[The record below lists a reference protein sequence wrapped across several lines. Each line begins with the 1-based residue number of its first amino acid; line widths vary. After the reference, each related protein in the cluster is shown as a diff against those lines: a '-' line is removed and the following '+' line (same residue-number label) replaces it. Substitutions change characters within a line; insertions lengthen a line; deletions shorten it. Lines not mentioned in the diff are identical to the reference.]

1 MDEQPVGRRVAY
13 WRTRRKLSQQ
23 LFADRLGKSKSWVD
37 KVERGVRR
45 LDRFSTIA
53 EIADVLQVDVQ
64 ALTGRDPVR
73 RPEVVN
79 CIDQIEV
86 AEIRAALERYDRIS
100 AFRNKAPVSPPL
112 TELRKSVDHAWMTF
126 QRSRYGV
133 LARSLPRLIRDAQAA
148 DAACS
153 GAASTDSVSADDAR
167 CEAAYL
173 LAEVYQIASSTLRKM
188 GEHDLAW
195 LAADRATMVCQRAG
209 DELLA
214 ALATERVAGALA
226 ALGRIRPALEITV
239 NIANQIAPRDGVDA
253 TPQRLSVYGMVLLQG
268 AMAAARLGDSATV
281 RDLLAGGRGGG
292 QAGGRRRELLLDL
305 VRPNQRRVPPG
316 RGGGGVGRRR
326 QGVAGQRR
334 RSTRSS
340 CRRCCRSGA
349 PATYSTSPGPTPR
362 WVTCLEQARRWS
374 RRTGWHPA
382 KSGAGRWHTSSHRTC
397 VRRSKGAL
405 APGMLELVDHMGLAG

>member
-148 DAACS
+148 DAAS
-153 GAASTDSVSADDAR
+153 SDAASSDSASADDAR

-239 NIANQIAPRDGVDA
+239 NIANQIAPREGVDA

-281 RDLLAGGRGGG
+281 RDLLAAAEEAAKQVGGDENFYWTSFGPTNVAFHRVAAEVELGDGASAL
-292 QAGGRRRELLLDL
+292 QANDDIDPLELSAMLPERRASHLLDL
-305 VRPNQRRVPPG
+305 ARAYAQVGDLPRAGETMVEADRLAPSEVR
-316 RGGGGVGRRR
+316 
-326 QGVAGQRR
+326 
-334 RSTRSS
+334 
-340 CRRCCRSGA
+340 CRPMAHELASD
-349 PATYSTSPGPTPR
+349 
-362 WVTCLEQARRWS
+362 L
-374 RRTGWHPA
+374 
-382 KSGAGRWHTSSHRTC
+382 
-397 VRRSKGAL
+397 VRRSKGVM